1 LNNRKIGQ
9 INYIDPSKTFAMPS
23 KIAEYFIDEL
33 ETWNQNINSYR
44 QQMFKME
51 NKLAEIIQRNTIP
64 NIAELVEEQQQGIN
78 KISIRFFQLSDQ
90 LEKQRSLLKK
100 NDDVIDD
107 TMISSEIEK
116 HQNALRKFMQQ
127 SEKKYIGI
135 KHDCSNFI
143 SQTLGKGI

>member
-1 LNNRKIGQ
+1 LI
-9 INYIDPSKTFAMPS
+9 
-23 KIAEYFIDEL
+23 
-33 ETWNQNINSYR
+33 
-44 QQMFKME
+44 
-51 NKLAEIIQRNTIP
+51 
-64 NIAELVEEQQQGIN
+64 
-78 KISIRFFQLSDQ
+78 
-90 LEKQRSLLKK
+90 KK